1 MIAGRAG
8 DNARVMT
15 PAAFRLA
22 IPLLAALVAACTP
35 FESLWKKPKAG
46 EKPAAEA
53 PEPPPLPLGEATHR
67 FFVAPDQDVVGQV
80 QVTVAKHED
89 TFADIA
95 RRFNVGYTE
104 LVRANPGVDPWLP
117 GEGTEIVLP
126 TEFILPDAP
135 REGLVLNLAQMR
147 LYYYPKPKKDA
158 PKDGPVEVVTHPI
171 GIGKVG
177 WATPEGTTKVV
188 SHVKDPTW
196 TPPVSVRKEHAKEG
210 DILPPTVPPGPE
222 NPLGRHMMRLGWPS
236 YLIHGTNKPPAVGMR
251 ASAGCVRLYPE
262 DIAQIFEAVPDGT
275 KVTVVNQPFLLGW
288 QGDRLLRAGLRAA
301 RRRQARLVRRAEG
314 AAAEAQEA
322 EVAALEEGRGARGG
336 DRLGGGCRPPRRS
349 RAASRSRSGRARA
362 ATWRRSSRPPR
373 GCATPCP
380 SARPGTGSRTSTPA
394 TRASRSPTRNGHDG
408 KHGELKGTF
417 TFVAKPTKVN
427 VAS

>member
-1 MIAGRAG
+1 M
-8 DNARVMT
+8 
-15 PAAFRLA
+15 
-22 IPLLAALVAACTP
+22 
-35 FESLWKKPKAG
+35 
-46 EKPAAEA
+46 
-53 PEPPPLPLGEATHR
+53 
-67 FFVAPDQDVVGQV
+67 VGQV

-104 LVRANPGVDPWLP
+104 LVRANPRVDPWLP

-177 WATPEGTTKVV
+177 WATPEGSTKVV

-196 TPPVSVRKEHAKEG
+196 TPPVSVRKEHAKDG
-210 DILPPTVPPGPE
+210 DILPATVPPGPD

-262 DIAQIFEAVPDGT
+262 DIALIYEAVPDGT
-275 KVTVVNQPFLLGW
+275 KVTVVNQPVLLGW
-288 QGDRLLRAGLRAA
+288 HGDRLLVQAYEPLVDDKRDWSDVPKVLR
-301 RRRQARLVRRAEG
+301 QNLKKPKSP
-314 AAAEAQEA
+314 
-322 EVAALEEGRGARGG
+322 LWKKSRGARRG
-336 DRLGGGCRPPRRS
+336 DRLGRGRPPRRRN
-349 RAASRSRSGRARA
+349 RAASRSRSGRAPGRDLA
-362 ATWRRSSRPPR
+362 GTVAAAPKVRNALPVGATWDGVEDQYAGDPR
-373 GCATPCP
+373 
-380 SARPGTGSRTSTPA
+380 
-394 TRASRSPTRNGHDG
+394 
-408 KHGELKGTF
+408 F
-417 TFVAKPTKVN
+417 AKPDEEEAAK
-427 VAS
+427 ASSGN

>member
-1 MIAGRAG
+1 MIRRLAG
-8 DNARVMT
+8 DNARTMERS
-15 PAAFRLA
+15 ALRLA

-35 FESLWKKPKAG
+35 FESLWKKPKADG
-46 EKPAAEA
+46 KPAAESAA
-53 PEPPPLPLGEATHR
+53 PALPLPLAEATHR
-67 FFVAPDQDVVGQV
+67 FFIAPDQDVVGEV

-126 TEFILPDAP
+126 TQFVLPDAP

-147 LYYYPKPKKDA
+147 LYFYPEPK
-158 PKDGPVEVVTHPI
+158 KDGPVEVITHPI

-196 TPPVSVRKEHAKEG
+196 TPPVSVRKEHAKDG
-210 DILPPTVPPGPE
+210 DILPPTVPPGPD

-262 DIAQIFEAVPDGT
+262 DIARIYEAVPKGA

-288 QGDRLLRAGLRAA
+288 EGERLLVQAYEPLVDDKRNWEDVPKALRQKLKKPKSALWKKIAEHDEAIDWEAVRAA
-301 RRRQARLVRRAEG
+301 ASEPRGIPRDVGPGPGQDIAATIAAAPRVRNALPAGATWNGVEDQYAGDPQFARPAEAEG
-314 AAAEAQEA
+314 EK
-322 EVAALEEGRGARGG
+322 
-336 DRLGGGCRPPRRS
+336 
-349 RAASRSRSGRARA
+349 AS
-362 ATWRRSSRPPR
+362 
-373 GCATPCP
+373 
-380 SARPGTGSRTSTPA
+380 TG
-394 TRASRSPTRNGHDG
+394 N
-408 KHGELKGTF
+408 
-417 TFVAKPTKVN
+417 
-427 VAS
+427 